1 MASAVYRWL
10 ARASALVR
18 GRGQPARQVLI
29 GGLILAALTGI
40 SLTGIGLAHA
50 QKPGQLPDDVVRNL
64 YKHYLETE
72 PERLELF
79 DYTSPSTLKSYFD
92 PALARLLESDGK
104 RGEPRLNFDPFVDG
118 QDFEID
124 RVDLASNSVS
134 PKEAVVTAKF
144 LNFDEPKSVNYT
156 MVLTPAGWRIADVQ
170 WAGGRDSLRTLLATT
185 PR

>member
-1 MASAVYRWL
+1 MASGVYRWL
-10 ARASALVR
+10 ARGRALVR
-18 GRGQPARQVLI
+18 GRAQHAALFLCGSLALAVLAG
-29 GGLILAALTGI
+29 GGLAL
-40 SLTGIGLAHA
+40 A

-79 DYTSPSTLKSYFD
+79 DYTSATALKGYFD

-104 RGEPRLNFDPFVDG
+104 RPEPRLNFDPFIDG
-118 QDFEID
+118 QDFEIE
-124 RVDLASNSVS
+124 RVDLASNAIS
-134 PKEAVVTAKF
+134 PKEALVTAKF
-144 LNFDEPKSVNYT
+144 LNFDEPKSVNYK

-170 WAGGRDSLRTLLATT
+170 WAGGRDSLRTLLSAT